1 MPTPKRGERDPLLTV
16 PEVAERL
23 RVAEETIRRWLRS
36 GRMTGILFSDRSG
49 YRVLDSEVERFIAA
63 NIRPGNKPGPKP
75 KDAQRAEAPAA
86 QTESGGQL
94 RVAEDRARY
103 QAGERRP
110 SEQAPV
116 PKGKAAAA

>member
-23 RVAEETIRRWLRS
+23 RVAEETVRRWLRS

-63 NIRPGNKPGPKP
+63 NVRTGKKPGPKP
-75 KDAQRAEAPAA
+75 KDV
-86 QTESGGQL
+86 GGQL
-94 RVAEDRARY
+94 RVAEERPRY
-103 QAGERRP
+103 RVGGDP
-110 SEQAPV
+110 PPEQAQAPQ
-116 PKGKAAAA
+116 GKAVAA